1 MRLPMAARRSQP
13 RSPYQL
19 SRAVAVAAAL
29 LVLAACGKAPAP
41 AEPSSSA
48 QQTAVATRNTQQ
60 PAPTSS
66 AAAPATPS
74 PPLSA
79 QTDLA
84 KATAELEALPV
95 KGRAPK
101 TGYSR
106 DLFGDAWTDDVA
118 VAGGHNGC
126 DTRND
131 ILRRDLVD
139 VVIKP
144 NSNGCTVLSG
154 VLHDPYSGSTVN
166 FERGQDTSSAVQI
179 DHIVALSDAWQ
190 KGAQQWS
197 DQKRA
202 DFAND
207 PANLQATIGTLNQQK
222 SDGDAATWLPPDK
235 SYRCEYV
242 VRIVGIKTAY
252 GLWVTAA
259 EHDAM
264 ANVLSACNGDPQQQ
278 LAPQPNTETTTST
291 AVDGTPNPAPPTPTV
306 STPDVGQP
314 TTANTSVYF
323 PNCKAAKAAGA
334 APLHAGDPGYR
345 PGLDGDGDGVACE
358 K

>member
-1 MRLPMAARRSQP
+1 MRLPAAAQRSKQT
-13 RSPYQL
+13 SPHQL
-19 SRAVAVAAAL
+19 SRAVAVAASL
-29 LVLAACGKAPAP
+29 LVLAACGKSPAP

-48 QQTAVATRNTQQ
+48 QQSAVATRNTEQ

-66 AAAPATPS
+66 AAARITQS
-74 PPLSA
+74 PPPSA
-79 QTDLA
+79 QTDLT

-106 DLFGDAWTDDVA
+106 DRFGDAWTDDVT
-118 VAGGHNGC
+118 VAGGHDGC

-131 ILRRDLVD
+131 ILRRDLVGVD
-139 VVIKP
+139 IKP
-144 NSNGCTVLSG
+144 NTNGCTVLSG
-154 VLHDPYSGSTVN
+154 VLHDPYSGTTVN

-222 SDGDAATWLPPDK
+222 SDGDAATWLPPNK

-242 VRIVGIKTAY
+242 LRIVGIKTAY

-259 EHDAM
+259 EHDEI
-264 ANVLSACNGDPQQQ
+264 ANVLSTCSSDPEQQ
-278 LAPQPNTETTTST
+278 LPPQPNAETATPT
-291 AVDGTPNPAPPTPTV
+291 AVESTPGPPPPTPTA
-306 STPDVGQP
+306 STPDAGEP
-314 TTANTSVYF
+314 SSANTAVYF

-345 PGLDGDGDGVACE
+345 SGLDGDGDGVACE